1 MTDNQRSSR
10 SHPPDD
16 TQRLGIIYNTHSGR
30 HRKRWGKHP
39 LPAHIPAFEANQP
52 EELRQAVAELARLDV
67 DILCI
72 AGGDGT
78 IQCILTC
85 LLLENHFQTLPTLAL
100 IPTGSTNMTA
110 KDVGSLDIRRHGWQP
125 LLNWAAGDPATRGRL
140 TRRAILKVQPADT
153 QTAIC
158 GMFFGTGAVHHAVQY
173 TQKRLHGVGL
183 RGEVGPTLTFLR
195 FLKAIITGNH
205 QQFAPIQ
212 MHIRDD
218 KGQETQGPTLIF
230 LASTLERLVLN
241 FRPFWGRAKAPLAW
255 TAISQHA
262 SRFLWRLPFIASG
275 RASTLKSEQ
284 AEGYI
289 SHNSHSLALDFDGG
303 FIVDGEFYHSQPEAG
318 PVRLSIAGYISF
330 LDI

>member
-10 SHPPDD
+10 SQATGKPR
-16 TQRLGIIYNTHSGR
+16 RLGIIYNTHSGR

-52 EELRQAVAELARLDV
+52 EELRQAIAELARLDI
-67 DILCI
+67 DTLCI

-85 LLLENHFQTLPTLAL
+85 LLLEGYFQTLPTLAL

-110 KDVGSLDIRRHGWQP
+110 KDVGFLDIRRHGWQP
-125 LLNWAAGDPATRGRL
+125 LLDWAAGHKPTMGRI
-140 TRRAILKVQPADT
+140 TNRAILKVQPSDNQA
-153 QTAIC
+153 AVC

-195 FLKAIITGNH
+195 FLKSIITGNN
-205 QQFAPIQ
+205 QQFSPIQ
-212 MHIRDD
+212 MHVQDD
-218 KGQETQGPTLIF
+218 KAHETQGPTLIF

-241 FRPFWGRAKAPLAW
+241 FRPFWGREAAPLAW
-255 TAISQHA
+255 TAVSQHA
-262 SRFLWRLPFIASG
+262 SHFLLRLPFIASG
-275 RASTLKSEQ
+275 RSSALKTGQ
-284 AEGYI
+284 ARGYI
-289 SHNSHSLALDFDGG
+289 SHNSNSLALDFDGG
-303 FIVDGEFYHSQPEAG
+303 FIVDGEFYHSQPDDG